1 MKESNDNLVIKNKF
15 HLDPRT
21 KIFLIL
27 VVSTVAFGGAMGHI
41 RVIAI
46 AISIFLLIMSKKVK
60 AGIVL
65 CLIYFILFYIL
76 NGNIIIHSKI
86 LNLIIRVFASLS
98 FQIAPSFIMGY
109 YFFATTKISEFATA
123 MYKLK
128 IPREIII
135 PLSVMFRFF
144 PTVLE
149 EAQSINIAMK
159 MRSLNHKKVWLG
171 FEYRVIPLINSIV
184 RIGEE
189 LAAASLSRGIGNPG
203 KRTSIYDVKIGI
215 WDIIFYIIGLYEIIM
230 FVIL

>member
-76 NGNIIIHSKI
+76 NGNMIIHSKI